1 MPAALN
7 EMAWSFGITTYNAVY
22 AHIGT
27 NSIAAININA
37 TIEELFFVVFLG
49 LGNACSIMV
58 GNRIGAGQKDLSF
71 EYGRRF
77 TILSVIAAV
86 VLGAVV
92 IAVREPVIRLYDISP
107 EAAHN
112 VRMLMLFFGLS
123 CWLRVQNFIIF
134 IGALRAGGDT
144 RYTMWTELL
153 TIWLIGVPL
162 ALLGGFVL
170 KLAVY
175 WVYLLVLAE
184 EVVKAVVID
193 LRFLSRKWIHDLVNL
208 TGRVNPGDA
217 IAVQWFESERRG
229 HSHIPIVFWYL
240 SIIGGGMTF
249 IYACLK
255 PDLVFMCAQAL
266 GLMIYVRNLMLIYRP
281 RRRAQRLSGLPA
293 L

>member
-1 MPAALN
+1 MPTRSL
-7 EMAWSFGITTYNAVY
+7 AVTGC
-22 AHIGT
+22 AG
-27 NSIAAININA
+27 SMGRIAAA
-37 TIEELFFVVFLG
+37 GVR
-49 LGNACSIMV
+49 A
-58 GNRIGAGQKDLSF
+58 GAV
-71 EYGRRF
+71 R
-77 TILSVIAAV
+77 
-86 VLGAVV
+86 LGAVV

-208 TGRVNPGDA
+208 TGLPEES
-217 IAVQWFESERRG
+217 AVAAE
-229 HSHIPIVFWYL
+229 
-240 SIIGGGMTF
+240 
-249 IYACLK
+249 
-255 PDLVFMCAQAL
+255 D
-266 GLMIYVRNLMLIYRP
+266 
-281 RRRAQRLSGLPA
+281 
-293 L
+293 